1 MSTAIEG
8 FGKQAL
14 PATSFSQP
22 PFSVAQTP
30 AGPTPPSSIVQ
41 SALQDS
47 PLTTDV
53 FTPSQAATILS
64 SQTPDAV
71 QEFEQNQ
78 APPPYTLSNAIPQP
92 NKINSKPLY
101 APPLTA
107 FQVRQFDDLLKT
119 VRSITNSV
127 LPNFSYSA

>member
-8 FGKQAL
+8 FGKQTL

-22 PFSVAQTP
+22 PSFDAQTP
-30 AGPTPPSSIVQ
+30 AGPTPP
-41 SALQDS
+41 S

-53 FTPSQAATILS
+53 FTPSQAASVLV
-64 SQTPDAV
+64 SQPPDAV
-71 QEFEQNQ
+71 QEFEQSQ